1 VSKVNKKTAV
11 SLAGI
16 MGVLG
21 MALIL
26 AGPAFH
32 LIDSKAG
39 LYAGLV
45 CWLVGGA
52 LGGYARRGND

>member
-1 VSKVNKKTAV
+1 MNQKTAL
-11 SLAGI
+11 SLAAI
-16 MGVLG
+16 LGVLG
-21 MALIL
+21 IALIL

-52 LGGYARRGND
+52 FGGYARRGSE

>member
-1 VSKVNKKTAV
+1 MINMNKKTAV
-11 SLAGI
+11 SIASI
-16 MGVLG
+16 MGVVG

-32 LIDSKAG
+32 LIDSKTG

-45 CWLVGGA
+45 VWLIGGA
-52 LGGYARRGND
+52 FGGYAQRATE

>member
-1 VSKVNKKTAV
+1 MNKKTAIT
-11 SLAGI
+11 LASI
-16 MGVLG
+16 LGVIG

-32 LIDSKAG
+32 LIHSKTG

-45 CWLVGGA
+45 VWLVGGA
-52 LGGYARRGND
+52 LGGYARRVE

>member
-1 VSKVNKKTAV
+1 MINMNKKSAV
-11 SLAGI
+11 TIASI
-16 MGVLG
+16 MGVVG

-32 LIDSKAG
+32 LIDSKTG

-45 CWLVGGA
+45 VWLIGGVF
-52 LGGYARRGND
+52 GGYAQRATE